1 MQCSYPF
8 KQITL
13 KDWNGDKL
21 KWSHPCCNMSRSG
34 WPDPMRFSNAH
45 ELTPPEL
52 FNSYQFNNLRKNF
65 EENKKHEYCKTCW
78 DMEYRGIEPF
88 YKHNDDTPPKG
99 ELDVIDFTLSNKC
112 NLACRMCDPQT
123 SHRLMLDWKYFKGAG
138 LMSDVE
144 KVTAGKFRESLQIP
158 DVTDTIQ
165 YKWMLE
171 NPVKELR
178 FSGGEPFFD
187 SSVIKLLDK
196 YIEEGWAKDTILA
209 YHTNGTLFNDE
220 LIDKL
225 NKFKKQHPKI
235 SIDSVE
241 ENYDFIRHPSN
252 FDDLDNILRLY
263 LNKSTNLG
271 RVNIAVV
278 ISALNILNL
287 KEHYE
292 WCRTLPINVFISYCE
307 VYPDNRGISP
317 KWLSKRILNQLP
329 YIESK
334 KYLQIIDS
342 YKKRQ
347 DTNKE
352 IVKKEIEL
360 FDLARSQKY
369 EDYLHPVLTEW
380 LNSTT
385 N

>member
-1 MQCSYPF
+1 M
-8 KQITL
+8 
-13 KDWNGDKL
+13 
-21 KWSHPCCNMSRSG
+21 
-34 WPDPMRFSNAH
+34 
-45 ELTPPEL
+45 
-52 FNSYQFNNLRKNF
+52 
-65 EENKKHEYCKTCW
+65 
-78 DMEYRGIEPF
+78 
-88 YKHNDDTPPKG
+88 
-99 ELDVIDFTLSNKC
+99 
-112 NLACRMCDPQT
+112 
-123 SHRLMLDWKYFKGAG
+123 
-138 LMSDVE
+138 
-144 KVTAGKFRESLQIP
+144 
-158 DVTDTIQ
+158 
-165 YKWMLE
+165 
-171 NPVKELR
+171 
-178 FSGGEPFFD
+178 
-187 SSVIKLLDK
+187 
-196 YIEEGWAKDTILA
+196 AKDTILA

-292 WCRTLPINVFISYCE
+292 WCRTLPRNVFISYCE

-334 KYLQIIDS
+334 KYLQIIES

-347 DTNKE
+347 ETNKE

>member
-13 KDWNGDKL
+13 KDWHENKL
-21 KWSHPCCNMSRSG
+21 KWSHPCCNMSRPEWS
-34 WPDPMRFSNAH
+34 DPMGFEFDNIQK
-45 ELTPPEL
+45 LTPPEI
-52 FNSYQFNNLRKNF
+52 FESEQFNMLRDAF
-65 EENKKHEYCKTCW
+65 EQNHKHAFCKTCW
-78 DMEYRGIEPF
+78 DMEDRGIEPF

-99 ELDVIDFTLSNKC
+99 NLDVIDFTLSNKC

-123 SHRLMLDWKYFKGAG
+123 SHRLMLDWKYFKGAD
-138 LMSDVE
+138 LLKDIEVA
-144 KVTAGKFRESLQIP
+144 TAGKFKKEISIP
-158 DVTDTIQ
+158 KVTDTVQ
-165 YKWMLE
+165 YKWMLD

-187 SSVIKLLDK
+187 TSIINLLKRYVDK
-196 YIEEGWAKDTILA
+196 GWAKDTILA
-209 YHTNGTLFNDE
+209 YHTNGTQFDE
-220 LIDKL
+220 DLINLL

-292 WCRTLPINVFISYCE
+292 WCRTLPRNVFISYCE
-307 VYPDNRGISP
+307 VYPENRGISP
-317 KWLSKRILNQLP
+317 KWLSKKILNQLP
-329 YIESK
+329 HIDSK
-334 KYLQIIDS
+334 KYIQIIES

-347 DTNKE
+347 STNKE
-352 IVKKEIEL
+352 ILRAELNL
-360 FDLARSQKY
+360 FDQARSQNYKN
-369 EDYLHPVLTEW
+369 YLHPILVEW
-380 LNSTT
+380 LNE